1 LPYDGGIRSAAWVED
16 TMKAYRYAL
25 LILLWAPAAAA
36 QSLSPE
42 ARQTAGIIGIVSTLD
57 QFDKLRTAPPSLDT
71 VVQKLV
77 LQQQMTTALLDAVL
91 DVDAVIVSIQREE
104 TQIQHVQNRL
114 SMQRDRVVGLA
125 TLGSTI
131 AGSGAGIIG
140 NSLALS
146 KKTTLAGNAVSVGS
160 GVAATVLSLLAIRL
174 ERGGRGS
181 IEVSPNMLARLLGR
195 PSEDISL
202 WPDDVWNFLNA
213 VPAQGTRTQTR
224 LESLKETWTLQG
236 RISLQKSAASEA
248 KIAFLTSSSAE
259 ARSLSLDN
267 LFDRSTMLAD
277 TRAQVALMKRDLAE
291 LVKYLR

>member
-1 LPYDGGIRSAAWVED
+1 MI
-16 TMKAYRYAL
+16 AYRCVL

-36 QSLSPE
+36 QRLSPE
-42 ARQTAGIIGIVSTLD
+42 ARQTAGIIGIVSSLD
-57 QFDKLRTAPPSLDT
+57 QFDKLRTAPLSPDT
-71 VVQKLV
+71 VVQKLA

-91 DVDAVIVSIQREE
+91 DVDAVIASIQREE

-114 SMQRDRVVGLA
+114 SMRRDRVVGLA

-131 AGSGAGIIG
+131 AGSGVGIIG
-140 NSLALS
+140 SSLALS

-174 ERGGRGS
+174 QRGGKGF

-195 PSEDISL
+195 PSETISL

-213 VPAQGTRTQTR
+213 VPAQSTRTQTR
-224 LESLKETWTLQG
+224 LESLKDTWIMQG
-236 RISLQKSAASEA
+236 RISLQYSAASEA
-248 KIAFLTSSSAE
+248 KVAFLTSSSAE
-259 ARSLSLDN
+259 ARGLSLDN
-267 LFDRSTMLAD
+267 LSDRSTMLAD

>member
-1 LPYDGGIRSAAWVED
+1 
-16 TMKAYRYAL
+16 
-25 LILLWAPAAAA
+25 
-36 QSLSPE
+36 
-42 ARQTAGIIGIVSTLD
+42 
-57 QFDKLRTAPPSLDT
+57 
-71 VVQKLV
+71 VVQKLA

-91 DVDAVIVSIQREE
+91 DVDAVIASIQREE

-131 AGSGAGIIG
+131 SGSGVGIIG
-140 NSLALS
+140 SSLALS

-174 ERGGRGS
+174 QRGGKGL

-213 VPAQGTRTQTR
+213 VPAQGTRSQTR
-224 LESLKETWTLQG
+224 LESLKEIWTVQG
-236 RISLQKSAASEA
+236 RISLQNSAASEA

-259 ARSLSLDN
+259 ARGLSLDN
-267 LFDRSTMLAD
+267 LSDRSTMLAD